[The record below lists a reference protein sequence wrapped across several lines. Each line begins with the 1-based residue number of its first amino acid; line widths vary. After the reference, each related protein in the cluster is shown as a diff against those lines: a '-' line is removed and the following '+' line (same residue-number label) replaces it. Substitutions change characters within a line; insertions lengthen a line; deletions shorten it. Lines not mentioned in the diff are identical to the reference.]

1 MGYFTLNGRKIWH
14 LTSTH
19 EIQLKR
25 CLHDHFIQVSTITL
39 HNLTQKK
46 QVWGKLTCDL
56 KYQISSASCREPK
69 ICFCTNSMRIYWC
82 TSKGVESEWVL
93 WRICKILQFPSKF
106 LWDGVTYPVSPP
118 PKGPERNPP
127 PHQHPFK
134 GSSMH
139 ANPTCFT
146 EASHV
151 LWNTADVFQI
161 PPLVFPKRNQQFV
174 SFVPHSLAT
183 QTPHMQFHLPSAHP
197 RGRQKGRTPAC
208 ACWLNVFAE
217 VSLKKTSLGFEASHI
232 SPKILETVRLIP
244 GLTYREQVNPAHS
257 LQLMLNYVDLCIE
270 F

>member
-1 MGYFTLNGRKIWH
+1 MR
-14 LTSTH
+14 
-19 EIQLKR
+19 EI
-25 CLHDHFIQVSTITL
+25 
-39 HNLTQKK
+39 
-46 QVWGKLTCDL
+46 DL
-56 KYQISSASCREPK
+56 WSQISSASCREPK

-127 PHQHPFK
+127 PTSTHSRAAACMLIQRVSQRHRMYCETRLMFSRFLLWSFRK
-134 GSSMH
+134 ETSSL
-139 ANPTCFT
+139 F
-146 EASHV
+146 
-151 LWNTADVFQI
+151 
-161 PPLVFPKRNQQFV
+161 

-208 ACWLNVFAE
+208 ACWLNVFAV